1 MNPVPDTIS
10 RVYTDRPLY
19 ASNCFALLSGTETRP
34 RPVHCSVFGS
44 SCTRTAL
51 RLAELVR
58 PRNCAKLAAST
69 RSSKLPECSNQF
81 NEHLLLLGLNQNPN
95 FFYSIHIEENS
106 TSTKYIAHLN
116 VVDHWVILDT
126 SNEQMAHALCLRIL
140 FTFFNV
146 LPNYPNSQ
154 ISASYSK

>member
-1 MNPVPDTIS
+1 MDPGFCPRHYAICIS

-44 SCTRTAL
+44 SCTRTEL

-81 NEHLLLLGLNQNPN
+81 NEHLLLLGLNQNHN
-95 FFYSIHIEENS
+95 FFYSIHIEENN
-106 TSTKYIAHLN
+106 TSTKYIAHL
-116 VVDHWVILDT
+116 I
-126 SNEQMAHALCLRIL
+126 NECCRSLGHSGQ
-140 FTFFNV
+140 V
-146 LPNYPNSQ
+146 
-154 ISASYSK
+154 K